1 MLSRAVRPYSVF
13 SLHNVCKSIRRK
25 PEQCDDVGQEPG
37 PSHPGGGSAVSQ
49 ETHLDLSFTTG
60 HVRKPLYLVPQRLRL
75 EDCISKTILPWGL
88 TDGCVWTSWGVLHG
102 QYCAVKD
109 EETET

>member
-1 MLSRAVRPYSVF
+1 MICGGFACEILHNYIPIVMLGRAVRPCSVF

-49 ETHLDLSFTTG
+49 EDTFGPDLHHWSCEKASIPGSSTSPF
-60 HVRKPLYLVPQRLRL
+60 RRLHQQNHPTMG
-75 EDCISKTILPWGL
+75 IN
-88 TDGCVWTSWGVLHG
+88 
-102 QYCAVKD
+102 
-109 EETET
+109 

>member
-1 MLSRAVRPYSVF
+1 MICGGFACEILHNYIPIVMLSRAVRPYSVF

-49 ETHLDLSFTTG
+49 VQPIRSLIPLLGRVTRPGGGLLDGF
-60 HVRKPLYLVPQRLRL
+60 
-75 EDCISKTILPWGL
+75 
-88 TDGCVWTSWGVLHG
+88 HG
-102 QYCAVKD
+102 GD
-109 EETET
+109 I